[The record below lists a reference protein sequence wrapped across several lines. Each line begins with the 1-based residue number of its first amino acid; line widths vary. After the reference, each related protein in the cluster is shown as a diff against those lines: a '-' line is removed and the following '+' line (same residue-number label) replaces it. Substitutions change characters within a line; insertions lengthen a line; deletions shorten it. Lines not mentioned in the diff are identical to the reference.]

1 MLQEVQS
8 PTSVYT
14 HTHIKGKSKR
24 EWLSKEY
31 PIAEFLTR
39 TVVGRLNLLLNLR
52 NALRPRVTFLLNRIL
67 MVMFDLTVESADC
80 ETS

>member
-1 MLQEVQS
+1 MCFKKYN
-8 PTSVYT
+8 PPCPYT
-14 HTHIKGKSKR
+14 HIHTSRERVR

-52 NALRPRVTFLLNRIL
+52 NALRPRVTFLLNRIW
-67 MVMFDLTVESADC
+67 MVMFDLTVQSGDC